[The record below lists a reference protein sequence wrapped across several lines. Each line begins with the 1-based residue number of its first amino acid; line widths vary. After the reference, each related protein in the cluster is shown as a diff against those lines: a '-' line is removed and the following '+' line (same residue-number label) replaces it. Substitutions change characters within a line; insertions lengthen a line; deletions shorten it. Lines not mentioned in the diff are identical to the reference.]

1 MALLFA
7 FKIKQDFER
16 VLSGDSNEE
25 IDSGQIKPFDFRG

>member
-1 MALLFA
+1 MAPLFA
-7 FKIKQDFER
+7 YLVEQDLER